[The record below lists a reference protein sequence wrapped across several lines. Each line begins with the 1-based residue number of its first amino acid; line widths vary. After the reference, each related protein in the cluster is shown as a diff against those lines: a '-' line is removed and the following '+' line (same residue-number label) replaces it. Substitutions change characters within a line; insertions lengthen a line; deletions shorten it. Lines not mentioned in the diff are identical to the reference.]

1 MSLAV
6 MREYMGDLACPS
18 CLSYKL
24 LPTKENIIICQGCLM
39 GYKTSQGIPDFRL
52 ENAISFKKRLSQVKS
67 GVNAVMTVLM
77 GDQKNESFEI
87 KLGHCVVVGRLNQN
101 QDDFD
106 MTMVGGLTSNGASYS
121 QLDSSNQK
129 LVEKYLSKQ
138 SQSFRAGNRDDV
150 LKGHQKFLGNFV
162 RQPDLLLKDGA
173 VSRSHAIIYQ
183 DERGVHVIDLLSKNG
198 TYVNSQE
205 VERATLQNNDILSMG
220 NISIR
225 LQIYS

>member
-6 MREYMGDLACPS
+6 IRDYIGDLACPS

-39 GYKTSQGIPDFRL
+39 GYKMAQGVPDFRL
-52 ENAISFKKRLSQVKS
+52 ENAISFKKRISQAKS
-67 GVNAVMTVLM
+67 GVNAVVTILM

-87 KLGHCVVVGRLNQN
+87 KLGHCVVVGRLNIQS
-101 QDDFD
+101 DDD
-106 MTMVGGLTSNGASYS
+106 DYTVVGSLHGPKNTFS

-138 SQSFRAGNRDDV
+138 NTSFRAGNRDDV
-150 LKGHQKFLGNFV
+150 LKGHQKFLGNFI
-162 RQPDLLLKDGA
+162 RQPDVLLKDGA
-173 VSRSHAIIYQ
+173 VSRSHAILYQ

-198 TYVNSQE
+198 SFINGQE

-220 NISIR
+220 NMSLR